1 MKKIYILAI
10 AAAMLLASCG
20 SQPAEQELGTT
31 DLATPHIYTNPTGD
45 EFPILAWFSLLGDQV
60 TKERYE
66 EMAEAGFNISFSHF
80 GSAEQV
86 EQALEASNGTGV
98 KILVTCAEMYDD
110 TENAVK
116 RFRHHPQTVGYFL
129 RDEPTG
135 ADFPKLAE
143 LADNIRKADDTK
155 LLYLNL
161 FPNYVSPEH
170 LGAESYADHVAQF
183 IREVKLGMVSF
194 DHYPVVFDG
203 VRRDYFYANLEDVA
217 SEAKKAGVPF
227 WAFSLST
234 AHDPYPVADRAAM
247 RLQIFT
253 NLAYGAQGIQYFT
266 YTTPGTETWN
276 FHNAPI
282 DENSQRTEVWDRV
295 AEINHEV
302 KALTK
307 VFLGAEMLK
316 VRHTGESIPA
326 GTVALAEGDLPK
338 QITKVEAEKEGVTV
352 SQLKN
357 GTKRYLMI
365 VNHDIYVPQ
374 RVTVECAAEVMRY
387 LPNGKVVPA
396 STYSP
401 SLYVEPGD
409 MLLFGWREK
418 F

>member
-1 MKKIYILAI
+1 
-10 AAAMLLASCG
+10 MLLASCG
-20 SQPAEQELGTT
+20 VQPTEQELGTT

-80 GSAEQV
+80 GTAEQV
-86 EQALEASNGTGV
+86 EQALEASKGTGV

-129 RDEPTG
+129 RDEPVG

-143 LADNIRKADDTK
+143 MSDNIRKADDTK

-183 IREVKLGMVSF
+183 IREVKLGLVSF

-203 VRRDYFYANLEDVA
+203 VRRDNFYANLEDVA
-217 SEAKKAGVPF
+217 AESKKAGVPF

-266 YTTPGTETWN
+266 YTSPGTETWN

-282 DENSQRTEVWDRV
+282 DKNSQRTEVWDRV

-302 KALTK
+302 KALTN
-307 VFLGAEMLK
+307 VFLGAEMLS
-316 VRHTGESIPA
+316 VRHTGESLPA
-326 GTVALAEGDLPK
+326 GTTALTEGDLPK
-338 QITKVEAEKEGVTV
+338 QITKVEAEKEGVIV

-357 GTKRYLMI
+357 GSKRYLMV
-365 VNHDIYVPQ
+365 VNHDIYLPQ

-396 STYSP
+396 ATYSP

-409 MLLFGWREK
+409 MLLFGWDEAE
-418 F
+418 